1 MKYPEKVIKHP
12 DFPRWLLDSTEA
24 ALSSMSL
31 VLTST
36 QIEAKPSLSAQV
48 PHPLVT
54 EPRPPVPGSESGC
67 HEEEAVT
74 QSHVTSHA
82 RLQPLRPAPWKQ
94 PLASK
99 MAPSPQAGSEAGSV
113 NRGFEPEGSADVT
126 PPFSESN
133 SANSGPAY
141 LKWAE
146 NLHNLL
152 SDPDGVALYKT
163 YMKNENVGE
172 LLDFWF
178 ACEGLKRLPSDQNE
192 KIYQLIKVI
201 NRKFLRSKI
210 VPIGAETRQVI
221 TDKIATKSGTD
232 QTIFDMAH
240 CEVEERMTRTT
251 YRNFLASDMYLS
263 YIQSAQVSSPSEPG
277 LSPKLSAESSLSGQP
292 GLSVERPGQDDSGS
306 FSQPPTSSLGD
317 LDRTRSSQS
326 TRAASSALS
335 TIPSDSTRSVLS

>member
-1 MKYPEKVIKHP
+1 MLKYPVKVIKHP

-36 QIEAKPSLSAQV
+36 QIAAKPSAQV

-210 VPIGAETRQVI
+210 VPIGADTRQVI

-232 QTIFDMAH
+232 QTIFDMAQ

-306 FSQPPTSSLGD
+306 FSQPPTSSLCD